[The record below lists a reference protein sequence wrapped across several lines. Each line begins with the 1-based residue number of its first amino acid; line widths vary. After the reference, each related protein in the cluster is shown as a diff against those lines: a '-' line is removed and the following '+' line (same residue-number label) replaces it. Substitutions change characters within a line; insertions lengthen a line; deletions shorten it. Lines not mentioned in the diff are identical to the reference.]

1 MNRRTMAD
9 LIEVVIDSVRVSL
22 TNQQRIVI
30 LKAVEDDHYLPIW
43 VGPFE
48 AEAITIALQE
58 IEVARPQTHDLLNKI
73 FQLLKANLQKV
84 VISAL
89 KDDVFF
95 ATIIAEANENQ
106 FEVDARPSDA
116 IALALRAHIPI
127 LVDRKVMD
135 EAAIEPEAEEESE
148 DNEAKSDA
156 DENKADEA
164 TLKKRN
170 IKDGRLSVFEEYLK
184 KPKAGKDPGADEAP
198 KNSDPNNKPK
208 PTNN

>member
-1 MNRRTMAD
+1 MAD
-9 LIEVVIDSVRVSL
+9 LIEVVLDSVRVSL

-30 LKAVEDDHYLPIW
+30 LKAVGEEHYLPIW

-89 KDDVFF
+89 KDDIFF
-95 ATIIAEANENQ
+95 ATIIAEVNGNQ
-106 FEVDARPSDA
+106 LEIDARPSDA

-127 LVDRKVMD
+127 LADRKVMD
-135 EAAIEPEAEEESE
+135 EAAIEPEAEEELAENE
-148 DNEAKSDA
+148 DKSNTE
-156 DENKADEA
+156 ENKTDESPP
-164 TLKKRN
+164 KKRN
-170 IKDGRLSVFEEYLK
+170 LKDGRLSVFEEYLK
-184 KPKAGKDPGADEAP
+184 KRKTGKDSGADEAP
-198 KNSDPNNKPK
+198 KKSDPNDTPK

>member
-1 MNRRTMAD
+1 MAD

-30 LKAVEDDHYLPIW
+30 LKAVEEEHYLPIW

-84 VISAL
+84 MISAL

-95 ATIIAEANENQ
+95 ATITAEVNGNQ
-106 FEVDARPSDA
+106 LEIDARPSDA

-127 LVDRKVMD
+127 LADRKVMD
-135 EAAIEPEAEEESE
+135 EAAIEPEAEEESVE
-148 DNEAKSDA
+148 NEVKSDA
-156 DENKADEA
+156 EESKADES
-164 TLKKRN
+164 TPKKRN
-170 IKDGRLSVFEEYLK
+170 HKDGRLSVFEEYLK
-184 KPKAGKDPGADEAP
+184 KRKTGKDPGTDEAP
-198 KNSDPNNKPK
+198 KKSDPNDKPK

>member
-1 MNRRTMAD
+1 MTD
-9 LIEVVIDSVRVSL
+9 LIEVVIDSLRVSL

-30 LKAVEDDHYLPIW
+30 LKATDEEHYLPIW

-58 IEVARPQTHDLLNKI
+58 VEVARPQTHDLLNKI

-84 VISAL
+84 IISSL

-95 ATIIAEANENQ
+95 AIIVAEVNGNLLEI
-106 FEVDARPSDA
+106 DARPSDA

-135 EAAIEPEAEEESE
+135 EAAIEPEEEEEAAEDETVTNAEES
-148 DNEAKSDA
+148 
-156 DENKADEA
+156 KAGEE
-164 TLKKRN
+164 TPKKRN
-170 IKDGRLSVFEEYLK
+170 LKDGRLSVFEDYLK
-184 KPKAGKDPGADEAP
+184 KRNANKGSGSDETP
-198 KNSDPNNKPK
+198 KNDLPDDKPK
-208 PTNN
+208 PINN

>member
-1 MNRRTMAD
+1 MAD

-30 LKAVEDDHYLPIW
+30 LKAVEEEHYLPIW

-48 AEAITIALQE
+48 AAGITIALQE

-84 VISAL
+84 IISAL
-89 KDDVFF
+89 KEDVFF
-95 ATIIAEANENQ
+95 ATIIAEVNGNQ
-106 FEVDARPSDA
+106 LEIDARPSDA
-116 IALALRAHIPI
+116 VALALRAHIPI

-135 EAAIEPEAEEESE
+135 EAAIEPEAEEESVE
-148 DNEAKSDA
+148 NEVKSDV
-156 DENKADEA
+156 EESKADES
-164 TLKKRN
+164 TPKKRN
-170 IKDGRLSVFEEYLK
+170 LKDGRLSVFEEYLK
-184 KPKAGKDPGADEAP
+184 KRKAGKDTGTDEAP
-198 KNSDPNNKPK
+198 KKSDPNDKPK